1 MQAYELPTNRLEQW
15 WVDPVAGWVVLCDYE
30 IQGLSS
36 DRYRNIDLD
45 ATLALLAQ
53 SEIEV
58 VNVFERGLDSSLL
71 VREADLNV
79 AIACL
84 VDAE

>member
-1 MQAYELPTNRLEQW
+1 MSVYIVPVNRLEQW
-15 WVDPVAGWVVLCDYE
+15 WVDPVAGWVVLCDYD

-45 ATLALLAQ
+45 ATLALLAHAGIECVNA
-53 SEIEV
+53 SEPE
-58 VNVFERGLDSSLL
+58 LDSSLL
-71 VREADLNV
+71 VRETDLEL

>member
-1 MQAYELPTNRLEQW
+1 MSVYTVPVNRLEQW
-15 WVDPVAGWVVLCDYE
+15 WVDPVAGWVVLCDYD

-45 ATLALLAQ
+45 ATLALLAR
-53 SEIEV
+53 EDIEV
-58 VNVFERGLDSSLL
+58 VNVFGTGLDSSLL
-71 VREADLNV
+71 VREADLDL
-79 AIACL
+79 ATACL